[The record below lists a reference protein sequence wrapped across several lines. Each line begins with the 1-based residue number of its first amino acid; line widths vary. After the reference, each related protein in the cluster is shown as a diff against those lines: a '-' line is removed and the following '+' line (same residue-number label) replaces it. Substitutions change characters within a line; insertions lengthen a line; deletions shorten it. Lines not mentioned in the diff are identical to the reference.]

1 MPILFSFYFFCKGSL
16 SKFHKKVSYVKKTLR
31 AGLISL
37 KKITPK
43 WSNFDEITRHPPI
56 LKGRKMYLNF

>member
-43 WSNFDEITRHPPI
+43 WSNFDKIFRAIPNP
-56 LKGRKMYLNF
+56 KGRKNVFIF

>member
-37 KKITPK
+37 KKLPLNGVILMRLQ
-43 WSNFDEITRHPPI
+43 DVPPT